1 MFQNIR
7 IISFGVLL
15 FILSFSLHAKVEA
28 LELLL
33 KEERFS
39 EAYQL
44 GQQLLPEQAGNPN
57 FDMAFGIAALKTG
70 EYDQALFAFERV
82 LMFDSKAPA
91 PRFELARTYFML
103 GNLNVAR
110 RHLNQLLDTTPQ
122 LPPAAMKRV
131 QWYLAA
137 IDAREAGKAVATSD
151 GVTRFYLGARL
162 GYESNPSNMT
172 QKDVLLYDRWLL
184 TLPKVESDTFHEVV
198 LGATRYQQQGESW
211 GWFAGADANLR
222 GYHADQSD
230 MGNYGVGIKGG
241 GILLGKSWRLTLP
254 LQVNKQLRKDK
265 NEVLLLAL
273 ATEFNQRIDAKSDYT
288 VFGQL
293 AAVNFTP
300 GNTRDKKS
308 FTVGLIYSHRVLE
321 QLNLYGGPIFGL
333 DNADTSS
340 GKHFGR
346 NLLGTRTGLGYRLND
361 QQQIDFNLNYMNAK
375 HKAKDPAFPKTTRK
389 DDLLGLNLKFSHKHS
404 NNWLFDLG
412 LEHTNQSSTLN
423 LYNYRSTQVS
433 AGVRKEW

>member
-15 FILSFSLHAKVEA
+15 FTLSFSLHAKVEA

-44 GQQLLPEQAGNPN
+44 GLQLMPEQAGNPN

-110 RHLNQLLDTTPQ
+110 RHLNQLLDATPQ

-162 GYESNPSNMT
+162 GYDSNPNNMT
-172 QKDVLLYDRWLL
+172 KKDVLLFDVLPL
-184 TLPKVESDTFHEVV
+184 TMPKVKSDTYHKLQAGV
-198 LGATRYQQQGESW
+198 TRYQQQSESW
-211 GWFAGADANLR
+211 GWFAGANASLKGFHGD
-222 GYHADQSD
+222 HSD
-230 MGNYGVGIKGG
+230 MDNYNLGLQGG
-241 GILLGKSWRLTLP
+241 GILLGKDWRLSLP
-254 LQVNKQLRKDK
+254 VQINKQARDDD
-265 NEVLLLAL
+265 NEVLVLAL
-273 ATEFNQRIDAKSDYT
+273 AAQFNQRIDSQWDYT
-288 VFGQL
+288 AFGQL
-293 AAVNFTP
+293 ASIDFKPNDQRDATSVTAGIVYAYRIDDQLKLHAGPVIGIENANEDEYNR
-300 GNTRDKKS
+300 NTY
-308 FTVGLIYSHRVLE
+308 GL
-321 QLNLYGGPIFGL
+321 
-333 DNADTSS
+333 
-340 GKHFGR
+340 
-346 NLLGTRTGLGYRLND
+346 RTGAAYTFYDDQRL
-361 QQQIDFNLNYMNAK
+361 DFNLSYLETS
-375 HKAKDPAFPKTTRK
+375 HKSEDTAFLKKRR
-389 DDLLGLNLKFSHKHS
+389 DDQLGATIKFSHRHKQT
-404 NNWLFDLG
+404 WLFDLE
-412 LEHTNQSSTLN
+412 LNYSNHDSSLN
-423 LYNYRSTQVS
+423 LYNYRSTQLS
-433 AGVRKEW
+433 AGVKKEW